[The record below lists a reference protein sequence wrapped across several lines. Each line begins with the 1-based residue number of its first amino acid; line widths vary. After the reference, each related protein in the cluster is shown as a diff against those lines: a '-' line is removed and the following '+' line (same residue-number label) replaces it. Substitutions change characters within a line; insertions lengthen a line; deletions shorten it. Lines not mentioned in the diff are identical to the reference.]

1 MGNGKQRRNAK
12 YGNVRKGAAPDLGPT
27 VYASGWERDFARF
40 LNLLVVRGVIDGWEY
55 EPETF
60 TFQGLGYKR
69 GPFTYRPDFVLR
81 WTNTSKKKVA
91 QLLPECGL
99 NPLPGEVA
107 YVEVKGQERGSDRS
121 KWRRF
126 RNHVGYPLDI
136 VKRDE
141 MKVIQDL
148 FSKQIPNWE
157 SRVR

>member
-1 MGNGKQRRNAK
+1 MGNGNKRRNAK

-27 VYASGWERDFARF
+27 VYASGWERDIARF
-40 LNLLVVRGVIDGWEY
+40 LNLLVTRGVIDGWEY
-55 EPETF
+55 EPATF

-81 WTNTSKKKVA
+81 WTNTTKKKIS

-99 NPLPGEVA
+99 HPIPGEVA
-107 YVEVKGQERGSDRS
+107 YLEVKGQERGSDRS

-126 RNHVGYPLDI
+126 RKHIGYPLDI

-148 FSKQIPNWE
+148 FSSQIPNWE